1 MICLEELCGRDAAKL
16 HHATTLIPILQ
27 DEIGEK
33 GSIQLYNK
41 YTEIRYLDVTLSC
54 VREIANQLLACQCG
68 HESKPQVIR
77 VPRVL
82 WRRATRNAG
91 IR

>member
-16 HHATTLIPILQ
+16 HHATTLVPISQ
-27 DEIGEK
+27 NETGDES
-33 GSIQLYNK
+33 SIQLYNK
-41 YTEIRYLDVTLSC
+41 YTEIRCFDATLSC